1 LRRKTEM
8 MTDMRQLMSSME
20 NTMRLQNR
28 ARAQRRAEEAE
39 RDKKEFKEKLLRA
52 AVSKTELDGLAS
64 KAKGSDDAVQR
75 DQLVGLMGGY

>member
-1 LRRKTEM
+1 M
-8 MTDMRQLMSSME
+8 WSSME

>member
-1 LRRKTEM
+1 M

-64 KAKGSDDAVQR
+64 KVKGSDDAVQR